1 MKFIRYWLPA
11 LIWMLLIFI
20 GSSIP
25 SVSVSRNGTLD
36 FLAHKVAHLF
46 EYAVL
51 YLLVYRAL
59 ISGKS
64 AFDKRK
70 IVVALFLVT
79 LYGASDEFHQSFI
92 PGRESR
98 LRDVFIDFL
107 GGLLGG
113 GIWKYCPK
121 VRKTLSI

>member
-1 MKFIRYWLPA
+1 MKLFKYWLPVLTWMA
-11 LIWMLLIFI
+11 LIFL

-25 SVSVSRNGTLD
+25 SARVAQNGVLD

-46 EYAVL
+46 EYAAL

-59 ISGKS
+59 NQGKS
-64 AFDKRK
+64 AFDKRE
-70 IVVALFLVT
+70 IIVALLLVT
-79 LYGASDEFHQSFI
+79 LYGGSDELHQSFI

-107 GGLLGG
+107 GGLLGVG
-113 GIWKYCPK
+113 VWKYYPR
-121 VRKTLSI
+121 VRKIPSI

>member
-11 LIWMLLIFI
+11 LIWMLLIFL

-25 SVSVSRNGTLD
+25 SARVSQNGTLD

-59 ISGKS
+59 NQGKG
-64 AFDKRK
+64 AFDERE

-79 LYGASDEFHQSFI
+79 LYGGSDEFHQSFI

-107 GGLLGG
+107 GGLAGVV
-113 GIWKYCPK
+113 IWKYYLK
-121 VRKTLSI
+121 VRKILSI

>member
-1 MKFIRYWLPA
+1 MKIFRYWLPA
-11 LIWMLLIFI
+11 LTWMALIFF

-25 SVSVSRNGTLD
+25 SARVSPNGTLD

-46 EYAVL
+46 EYAAL
-51 YLLVYRAL
+51 YLLIYRGL
-59 ISGKS
+59 IGGKS
-64 AFDKRK
+64 VFDKRE

>member
-11 LIWMLLIFI
+11 LIWMLLIFL

-25 SVSVSRNGTLD
+25 SARVSQNGTLD

-59 ISGKS
+59 NQGKG
-64 AFDKRK
+64 AFDKRE

-79 LYGASDEFHQSFI
+79 LYGGSDEFHQSFI

-107 GGLLGG
+107 GGLAGVV
-113 GIWKYCPK
+113 IWKYYLK
-121 VRKTLSI
+121 VRKILSI